1 MKKITIGLILSVM
14 ALAICPIYAE
24 CESGEENQPIYCT
37 FDDNGEWICKGK
49 TGIRKGGSGRR
60 EGRGDY
66 DQDIK

>member
-37 FDDNGEWICKGK
+37 FDDNGEWICKDKNGNQVDPP
-49 TGIRKGGSGRR
+49 
-60 EGRGDY
+60 EGLYGNNRGDH
-66 DQDIK
+66 